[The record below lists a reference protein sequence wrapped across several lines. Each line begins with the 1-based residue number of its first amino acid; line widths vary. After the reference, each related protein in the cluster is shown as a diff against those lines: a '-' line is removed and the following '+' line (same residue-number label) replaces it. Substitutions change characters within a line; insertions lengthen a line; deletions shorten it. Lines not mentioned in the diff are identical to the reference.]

1 MQFCEIPPHAS
12 LKTTTFFLCFCN
24 IWEFFQF
31 RHILIRRVF
40 HSQFQFNGNAPSV
53 PFLSALQTIYFPI
66 WSAWVCDVQT
76 FWVYQSGRQEKGSH
90 TPPVSVSTSVLL
102 TVNPGS
108 IAPCR
113 PTSLLP
119 PPAHPHPPRFVPLLA
134 VFPSLSGSLCS
145 GLLRCLE
152 LIDSTQNEIRS
163 ALLCQTGTRFLTHL
177 HFHSFPLNTS
187 TFFFPPFFTCHILTA
202 LVFSFLL
209 PMTWSS
215 HPTQVSSAATQKWTP
230 YNVTCECYQR
240 SHI

>member
-1 MQFCEIPPHAS
+1 MFLFSPCCERLILLYEAP
-12 LKTTTFFLCFCN
+12 
-24 IWEFFQF
+24 EFVMCKPFEY
-31 RHILIRRVF
+31 I
-40 HSQFQFNGNAPSV
+40 NAE
-53 PFLSALQTIYFPI
+53 
-66 WSAWVCDVQT
+66 D
-76 FWVYQSGRQEKGSH
+76 RKGSH

-177 HFHSFPLNTS
+177 HFRSFPLNTS
-187 TFFFPPFFTCHILTA
+187 TFFFP
-202 LVFSFLL
+202 SLL
-209 PMTWSS
+209 SS
-215 HPTQVSSAATQKWTP
+215 HAI
-230 YNVTCECYQR
+230 Y
-240 SHI
+240 

>member
-1 MQFCEIPPHAS
+1 M
-12 LKTTTFFLCFCN
+12 
-24 IWEFFQF
+24 
-31 RHILIRRVF
+31 
-40 HSQFQFNGNAPSV
+40 
-53 PFLSALQTIYFPI
+53 LQTINLPI

-119 PPAHPHPPRFVPLLA
+119 PPAHPNPPRFVPLLA
-134 VFPSLSGSLCS
+134 VFPSLSSSLCS
-145 GLLRCLE
+145 GLLRCLK

-163 ALLCQTGTRFLTHL
+163 ALLCETRTRFLTHL
-177 HFHSFPLNTS
+177 HFHAFPLNTS
-187 TFFFPPFFTCHILTA
+187 IFFVPSFFTCHILTA

-215 HPTQVSSAATQKWTP
+215 HPTQVSSAARQKWTP
-230 YNVTCECYQR
+230 YNVTCKCYQR